1 MLYQL
6 LRDMLDLL
14 RLRYKAPTEY
24 RYTLIVYI
32 AVLLLLGFV
41 NAASMAPIFGQSTA
55 AVVFAVLL
63 TVLKYLILTRAMGGI
78 LHYYGAPKISW
89 RGFILATEALTAPLL
104 ILFYIPALATAGL
117 FWQIWVFWVQVIGL
131 IKLSGRTGWQTLIG
145 YFVYFI
151 GTILVGGLLMGAF
164 VGAGF
169 FDLDTISQQ
178 AQTILEANP

>member
-41 NAASMAPIFGQSTA
+41 NAASMAPIFGKSSA

-63 TVLKYLILTRAMGGI
+63 TVLKYLILTRAMGGV
-78 LHYYGAPKISW
+78 LHYYGAPQISW

-104 ILFYIPALATAGL
+104 ILFYIPALATFGL

-131 IKLSGRTGWQTLIG
+131 IKLSGRTGWQTLLG
-145 YFVYFI
+145 YIVYFI
-151 GTILVGGLLMGAF
+151 ATILIGGLLMGAF
-164 VGAGF
+164 VGTGL